1 MSIIETPLKGL
12 EVPIETL
19 HDLLLMIQEGAYA
32 FEWANDRT
40 VWIGKG
46 KSIGAGIIRNLGEF
60 FVGDPNSVGCREGVY
75 KQSPSYPFKVRIL
88 GGAADAVYIKLW
100 QAYKKEGYKILSRT
114 PSIWRVVELP
124 ISDPRP
130 GQDGFL
136 VALYYINQS
145 GRRTLASVFET
156 VAEARTWVQEKLG
169 GVREVLEPVYMD
181 SNLTRSV
188 RKYLRDVV

>member
-1 MSIIETPLKGL
+1 MSIIETSSKGL

-19 HDLLLMIQEGAYA
+19 HDLLLLIQEGAYA
-32 FEWANDRT
+32 FEWEIDRV

-46 KSIGAGIIRNLGEF
+46 ASIGEGIIRNLGKF
-60 FVGDPNSVGCREGVY
+60 FVGGGALIDCREGVY
-75 KQSPSYPFKVRIL
+75 KLMPESPFKVKIL
-88 GGAADAVYIKLW
+88 GGAAESVYIKLW

-169 GVREVLEPVYMD
+169 GDKEILEPVYKD
-181 SNLTRSV
+181 NNLTRSV
-188 RKYLRDVV
+188 RKYLRVVV